1 MVRDASVWI
10 RLFVHVAAPHLSEE
24 ELGDA
29 LEENTTRKRTR
40 LWLLRQMLSTI
51 PRSRSRLRF
60 EEKGNPEMLSSL
72 SQDVR
77 YVLRTLRRSP
87 GFAAAAIAPIA
98 LGIGINTGVFSI
110 LANVMYRPL
119 PAPDPNELI
128 SIYQDF
134 RGVQKRR
141 VHGARSMFSLPEY
154 RAYRDGSRTLSGV
167 TAYTKSWTVTLGG
180 RFPQEI
186 DGVLVACNYFDVLRV
201 RPVIGTGF
209 TSANCDVPNAPPSVV
224 LSHALWIR
232 AFAADPDIIH
242 KTITLNGLD
251 VAVVGIAPQ
260 GFDGTELARAM
271 FFGPLSLQPAIYP
284 EQNYINDP
292 QVSWLTLLARRHADS
307 AIDQARAE
315 LTVIGNQIDRQQPGR
330 STTLLMAPATSLSLP
345 VARRDFASVAVIV
358 VAAFGLILL
367 IACANVANVLLARG
381 EARSREIA
389 LRLAIGAKRGR
400 LVRLL
405 LTESAV
411 IALIGGVAGTLLAW
425 WTFQALLPSMLST
438 VPRMSQPRLEA
449 SPNLTALWFG
459 LAITVATAM
468 LCGIVPALRASRQE
482 LHAAMKQDSAQM
494 KAHPGGWLRG
504 ALISIQVAVCMVL
517 LISSA
522 LLLRALQATY
532 SLDPGFEYQN
542 VAVVSVDLRGPH
554 YSDATAEVF
563 RKQMIEQLASLPGVR
578 AVAQVSK
585 VPLSPGRSQGTFRLP
600 AQEQTHEFDVN
611 AVSTDYFAVLGL
623 PIVRGRTFTRAELDG
638 GPRTAIVTE
647 ATARRFWPGQDPVGR
662 TIVAV
667 SSPETV
673 LEIVGVVRDAH
684 VSNVANTESTY
695 LYLPAGSSSQRRVTL
710 LVRGETDLD
719 PLARSI
725 RSMIKTLDAGLRAQV
740 QPLGANLDLWRTVSR
755 SVAVLS
761 GSLSALALVLAS
773 IGVYGVVSYTVT
785 RRRREVGIR
794 MALGASPRA
803 VQALVLRETLRPIG
817 AGVLLGVLAAAA
829 SSHLLE
835 RGLFGISP
843 FDPVAFIAAAI
854 FMLTVA
860 TMATV
865 FPTRNALKVDP
876 VDALRHD

>member
-1 MVRDASVWI
+1 
-10 RLFVHVAAPHLSEE
+10 
-24 ELGDA
+24 
-29 LEENTTRKRTR
+29 
-40 LWLLRQMLSTI
+40 
-51 PRSRSRLRF
+51 
-60 EEKGNPEMLSSL
+60 MLSSL

-87 GFAAAAIAPIA
+87 GFAGAAIAPIA
-98 LGIGINTGVFSI
+98 LGIGINTGVFSV
-110 LANVMYRPL
+110 LNNVMYRPL
-119 PAPDPNELI
+119 PAPEPNELLN
-128 SIYQDF
+128 IYQDF
-134 RGVQKRR
+134 RGVQKRS

-186 DGVLVACNYFDVLRV
+186 EGVLVACNYFDVLRL
-201 RPVIGTGF
+201 RPAIGTGF

-224 LSHALWIR
+224 LSHALWTR
-232 AFAADPDIIH
+232 AFAADPDVVH

-251 VAVVGIAPQ
+251 VAVVGIAPE
-260 GFDGTELARAM
+260 GFDGTELARAT
-271 FFGPLSLQPAIYP
+271 FFAPVSLQPAIYP
-284 EQNYINDP
+284 EQNYVNDP
-292 QVSWLTLLARRHADS
+292 QVSWLTLLARRHADT
-307 AIDQARAE
+307 AIDQVRAE
-315 LTVIGNQIDRQQPGR
+315 LTVVANQIDRQQPGR
-330 STTLLMAPATSLSLP
+330 STTLLIAPATSLSLP

-381 EARSREIA
+381 EARSREMA
-389 LRLAIGAKRGR
+389 VRLAIGAKRAR

-438 VPRMSQPRLEA
+438 VPRISQPRLDA
-449 SPNLTALWFG
+449 YPNLTALWFG

-468 LCGIVPALRASRQE
+468 LCGVVPALRASKQE
-482 LHAAMKQDSAQM
+482 LHGVMKQDSAQT
-494 KAHPGGWLRG
+494 KARPGGWLRG

-517 LISSA
+517 LISSG

-542 VAVVSVDLRGPH
+542 VAVVSVDLRGPQ

-563 RKQMIEQLASLPGVR
+563 RKQMIERLASLPGVR

-585 VPLSPGRSQGTFRLP
+585 VPLSPGRSQRTFRLP

-611 AVSTDYFAVLGL
+611 AVSPEYFGVLGL
-623 PIVRGRTFTRAELDG
+623 PIVSGRTFTRAELDRG
-638 GPRTAIVTE
+638 ARAAMVTE

-662 TIVAV
+662 TIVAA

-673 LEIVGVVRDAH
+673 LEIVGIVRDAH
-684 VSNVANTESTY
+684 VSNVANTESSY
-695 LYLPAGSSSQRRVTL
+695 LYLPAGQSVQRRLAL
-710 LVRGETDLD
+710 LVRAEADFE

-725 RSMIKTLDAGLRAQV
+725 RSTIEMLDAGLLAQV
-740 QPLGANLDLWRTVSR
+740 QPLGANLDFWRTVSR
-755 SVAVLS
+755 SVATLA

-773 IGVYGVVSYTVT
+773 IGVYGVVSYVVI
-785 RRRREVGIR
+785 RRRREVGIWI
-794 MALGASPRA
+794 ALGASPRA
-803 VQALVLRETLRPIG
+803 VQALVLRETLRPVG
-817 AGVLLGVLAAAA
+817 VGVLVGVLAAGA
-829 SSHLLE
+829 SSQLLE
-835 RGLFGISP
+835 RSLFGISP
-843 FDPVAFIAAAI
+843 FDPIAFVASAI

-865 FPTRNALKVDP
+865 LPTRQALKVDP
-876 VDALRHD
+876 VTALRYD

>member
-1 MVRDASVWI
+1 LLVRI
-10 RLFVHVAAPHLSEE
+10 AAPYMSEE
-24 ELGDA
+24 ELGDT
-29 LEENTTRKRTR
+29 LEEYTTKKRTR

-51 PRSRSRLRF
+51 PRSRSRLRS
-60 EEKGNPEMLSSL
+60 EEKGSTEMLSSL

-98 LGIGINTGVFSI
+98 LGIGINTGVFSV
-110 LANVMYRPL
+110 LNNVMYRPL
-119 PAPDPNELI
+119 PAPEPNELLN
-128 SIYQDF
+128 IYQDF
-134 RGVQKRR
+134 RGVQKRS
-141 VHGARSMFSLPEY
+141 VHGARTMFSVPEY
-154 RAYRDGSRTLSGV
+154 RAYSDGNRTLSGV

-186 DGVLVACNYFDVLRV
+186 EGVLVACNYFDVLRL
-201 RPVIGTGF
+201 RPAIGTGF
-209 TSANCDVPNAPPSVV
+209 TSANCDVPNPPPSVV
-224 LSHALWIR
+224 LSHALWTR
-232 AFAADPDIIH
+232 AFAADPDIVH

-251 VAVVGIAPQ
+251 VAVVGIAPE
-260 GFDGTELARAM
+260 GFDGTELARAA
-271 FFGPLSLQPAIYP
+271 FFAPLSLQPAIYP
-284 EQNYINDP
+284 EQNYVNDA
-292 QVSWLTLLARRHADS
+292 QVSWLTLLARRHADA
-307 AIDQARAE
+307 AIDQVRAE
-315 LTVIGNQIDRQQPGR
+315 LTVVANQIDQQQPGR
-330 STTLLMAPATSLSLP
+330 STTLLIAPATSLSLP

-389 LRLAIGAKRGR
+389 VRLAIGAKRAR

-411 IALIGGVAGTLLAW
+411 IALIGGVAGSLLAW

-438 VPRMSQPRLEA
+438 VPRISQPRLDA
-449 SPNLTALWFG
+449 HPNLTALWFG
-459 LAITVATAM
+459 LALTVATAT
-468 LCGIVPALRASRQE
+468 LCGVVPAFRASKQE
-482 LHAAMKQDSAQM
+482 LHGVMKQDSAQM
-494 KAHPGGWLRG
+494 KARSGGWLRG

-517 LISSA
+517 LISSG

-532 SLDPGFEYQN
+532 SLDPGFEFQN
-542 VAVVSVDLRGPH
+542 VAVVSVDLRGPQ
-554 YSDATAEVF
+554 YTDATAEVF
-563 RKQMIEQLASLPGVR
+563 RKQLIERLALLPGVR

-611 AVSTDYFAVLGL
+611 AVSPEFFGVLGL
-623 PIVRGRTFTRAELDG
+623 SIVSGRTFTRAELDRG
-638 GPRTAIVTE
+638 ARAAIVTE
-647 ATARRFWPGQDPVGR
+647 ATATRFWPGQDPVGR
-662 TIVAV
+662 TIVAA

-695 LYLPAGSSSQRRVTL
+695 LYLPAGPSVQRRLAL
-710 LVRGETDLD
+710 LVRGETDFE

-725 RSMIKTLDAGLRAQV
+725 RSTTEMLDAGLLAQV
-740 QPLGANLDLWRTVSR
+740 QPLGANLDFWRTVSR
-755 SVAVLS
+755 SVATLA

-773 IGVYGVVSYTVT
+773 IGVYGVVSYIVI

-794 MALGASPRA
+794 MALGASARA
-803 VQALVLRETLRPIG
+803 VQALVLRETLRPVG
-817 AGVLLGVLAAAA
+817 VGVLVGVLAAGA
-829 SSHLLE
+829 SSQLLE
-835 RGLFGISP
+835 RSLFGISP
-843 FDPVAFIAAAI
+843 FDPIAFVASAI

-865 FPTRNALKVDP
+865 LPTRNALKVDP
-876 VDALRHD
+876 VTALRHY

>member
-1 MVRDASVWI
+1 
-10 RLFVHVAAPHLSEE
+10 
-24 ELGDA
+24 
-29 LEENTTRKRTR
+29 
-40 LWLLRQMLSTI
+40 
-51 PRSRSRLRF
+51 
-60 EEKGNPEMLSSL
+60 MLSSL

-87 GFAAAAIAPIA
+87 GFAVAAIAPIA

-110 LANVMYRPL
+110 LNNVMYRPL
-119 PAPDPNELI
+119 PAPEPNELL

-134 RGVQKRR
+134 RGVQKRS

-167 TAYTKSWTVTLGG
+167 TAYTKSWTVTLGR

-186 DGVLVACNYFDVLRV
+186 EGVLVACNYFDVLRL
-201 RPVIGTGF
+201 RPAIGSGF
-209 TSANCDVPNAPPSVV
+209 TPANCDVPNAPPSVV
-224 LSHALWIR
+224 LSHALWTR
-232 AFAADPDIIH
+232 AFAADPDIVH

-251 VAVVGIAPQ
+251 VAVVGIAPE
-260 GFDGTELARAM
+260 GFDGTELARAA
-271 FFGPLSLQPAIYP
+271 FFGPLSLQPAVYP
-284 EQNYINDP
+284 EQNYVNDP
-292 QVSWLTLLARRHADS
+292 QVSWLTLLARRHADT
-307 AIDQARAE
+307 AIDQVRAE
-315 LTVIGNQIDRQQPGR
+315 LTVAANRIDRQQPGR
-330 STTLLMAPATSLSLP
+330 STTLLIAPATSLSLP

-389 LRLAIGAKRGR
+389 VRLAIGAKRGR

-438 VPRMSQPRLEA
+438 VPRISQPRLDA
-449 SPNLTALWFG
+449 YPNLTALWVG

-468 LCGIVPALRASRQE
+468 LCGVVPALRASRQE
-482 LHAAMKQDSAQM
+482 LHGVMKQDSAQM
-494 KAHPGGWLRG
+494 KARPGGWLRG

-517 LISSA
+517 LISSG

-542 VAVVSVDLRGPH
+542 VAVVSVDLSGPQ
-554 YSDATAEVF
+554 YSDATADVF
-563 RKQMIEQLASLPGVR
+563 RKQMIERLASLPGVR
-578 AVAQVSK
+578 GVAQVSK
-585 VPLSPGRSQGTFRLP
+585 VPLSPGRSQGTFRLS

-611 AVSTDYFAVLGL
+611 AVSPEYFAVLGL
-623 PIVRGRTFTRAELDG
+623 PIVSGRTFTRAELDG
-638 GPRTAIVTE
+638 EARAAMVTE
-647 ATARRFWPGQDPVGR
+647 ATARRFWPRQDPVGR
-662 TIVAV
+662 TIVAAT
-667 SSPETV
+667 SPETV
-673 LEIVGVVRDAH
+673 LEIVGIVRDAH

-695 LYLPAGSSSQRRVTL
+695 LYLPAGPSVQRRLAL
-710 LVRGETDLD
+710 LVRGETDFE

-725 RSMIKTLDAGLRAQV
+725 RSTIESFDAGLLAQV
-740 QPLGANLDLWRTVSR
+740 QPLGANLDFWRRVSR
-755 SVAVLS
+755 SVATLA

-773 IGVYGVVSYTVT
+773 SGVYGVVSYIVI

-803 VQALVLRETLRPIG
+803 VHALVLRDTLRPVGIG
-817 AGVLLGVLAAAA
+817 VVLGVLAAGA
-829 SSHLLE
+829 SSRLLE
-835 RGLFGISP
+835 RSLFGISP
-843 FDPVAFIAAAI
+843 FDPIAFVASAL

-865 FPTRNALKVDP
+865 LPTRKALKVDP
-876 VDALRHD
+876 VTALRHD

>member
-1 MVRDASVWI
+1 M
-10 RLFVHVAAPHLSEE
+10 SEE
-24 ELGDA
+24 ELGDT
-29 LEENTTRKRTR
+29 LEEYTTRKRTR

-51 PRSRSRLRF
+51 PRSRLRLRI
-60 EEKGNPEMLSSL
+60 EEKGNSEMLSSL

-110 LANVMYRPL
+110 LNNVMYRSL
-119 PAPDPNELI
+119 PAPEPNELL

-186 DGVLVACNYFDVLRV
+186 EGVLVACNYFDVLRL
-201 RPVIGTGF
+201 RPAIGTGF

-224 LSHALWIR
+224 LSHALWTR
-232 AFAADPDIIH
+232 AFAADPDIVH

-251 VAVVGIAPQ
+251 VAVVGVAPE
-260 GFDGTELARAM
+260 GFDGTELARAT
-271 FFGPLSLQPAIYP
+271 FFAPVSLQPAIYP
-284 EQNYINDP
+284 EQNYVNDP
-292 QVSWLTLLARRHADS
+292 QVSWLTLLARRHADT
-307 AIDQARAE
+307 AIDQVRAE
-315 LTVIGNQIDRQQPGR
+315 LAVVANQIDQQQPGR
-330 STTLLMAPATSLSLP
+330 STTLLIAPATSLSLP
-345 VARRDFASVAVIV
+345 VARRDLTSVAVIV

-389 LRLAIGAKRGR
+389 VRLAIGAKRGR

-425 WTFQALLPSMLST
+425 WTFQALVPSMLST
-438 VPRMSQPRLEA
+438 VPRMSQPRLDA
-449 SPNLTALWFG
+449 SPNLTALWFA

-468 LCGIVPALRASRQE
+468 LCGIVPALRASRPE
-482 LHAAMKQDSAQM
+482 LHGVIKQDGAQV
-494 KAHPGGWLRG
+494 KARPGGWLRG
-504 ALISIQVAVCMVL
+504 ALISLQVAVCMVL
-517 LISSA
+517 LISSG
-522 LLLRALQATY
+522 LLLRALHATY

-542 VAVVSVDLRGPH
+542 VAVVSVDLRGPR
-554 YSDATAEVF
+554 YSDATADAF
-563 RKQMIEQLASLPGVR
+563 RKQLIERLASLPGVR

-600 AQEQTHEFDVN
+600 AQEQTHELDVN
-611 AVSTDYFAVLGL
+611 AVSPDYFAVLGL
-623 PIVRGRTFTRAELDG
+623 PIVRGRPFTRAELDG
-638 GPRTAIVTE
+638 DARAAMVTE
-647 ATARRFWPGQDPVGR
+647 ATARRLWPGQDPLGR
-662 TIVAV
+662 TIVAA
-667 SSPETV
+667 SSSERA

-684 VSNVANTESTY
+684 VSNVANAESNY
-695 LYLPAGSSSQRRVTL
+695 LYLPAGPSVQRRLTL
-710 LVRGETDLD
+710 LVRGDRD
-719 PLARSI
+719 SDALARNIS
-725 RSMIKTLDAGLRAQV
+725 SMIKTLDAGLLAQV
-740 QPLGANLDLWRTVSR
+740 QPLEANLDFWRTVSR
-755 SVAVLS
+755 SVAALS
-761 GSLSALALVLAS
+761 GSLSVLALVLAS
-773 IGVYGVVSYTVT
+773 IGVYGVVSYTVS

-794 MALGASPRA
+794 MALGASRRA
-803 VQALVLRETLRPIG
+803 VQALVLRETLRPVG
-817 AGVLLGVLAAAA
+817 VGVLFGVLAAGA
-829 SSHLLE
+829 SSQLLE

-843 FDPVAFIAAAI
+843 FDPAAFAAAAI

-865 FPTRNALKVDP
+865 LPTRAALKVDP
-876 VDALRHD
+876 VTALRHD

>member
-1 MVRDASVWI
+1 M
-10 RLFVHVAAPHLSEE
+10 SEE
-24 ELGDA
+24 ALGDA
-29 LEENTTRKRTR
+29 LEEYATHKRTR

-51 PRSRSRLRF
+51 PRRRSRLRL

-98 LGIGINTGVFSI
+98 LGIGVNTGVFSI
-110 LANVMYRPL
+110 LNNVMYRPL
-119 PAPDPNELI
+119 PVPEPTELL

-134 RGVQKRR
+134 RGVQKRS

-154 RAYRDGSRTLSGV
+154 RAYRDAGSTVSGV

-180 RFPQEI
+180 RFPQAVE
-186 DGVLVACNYFDVLRV
+186 GVLVACNYFEVLRL
-201 RPVIGTGF
+201 RPAIGTGF
-209 TSANCDVPNAPPSVV
+209 TSANCDVPGAPPSIV
-224 LSHALWIR
+224 LSHALWTR
-232 AFAADPDIIH
+232 AFAADPDIVH
-242 KTITLNGLD
+242 KTITVNGRE
-251 VAVVGIAPQ
+251 VAVAGVAPE

-271 FFGPLSLQPAIYP
+271 FFAPLSLQPAIYP
-284 EQNYINDP
+284 ERNYINDP
-292 QVSWLTLLARRHADS
+292 QVSWLTLLARRHGDT
-307 AIDQARAE
+307 AIDQVRAE
-315 LTVIGNQIDRQQPGR
+315 LAVIARQIDQQQPGR
-330 STTLLMAPATSLSLP
+330 STTLLIAPATSLSLP
-345 VARRDFASVAVIV
+345 VARRDFTRVAVIV

-389 LRLAIGAKRGR
+389 VRLAIGARR
-400 LVRLL
+400 ARVVRLL

-411 IALIGGVAGTLLAW
+411 IALIGGAAGTLLAW
-425 WTFQALLPSMLST
+425 WTFQALLPSMLSS
-438 VPRMSQPRLEA
+438 VPGMSQPRLDA
-449 SPNLTALWFG
+449 SPNLTALAFG

-482 LHAAMKQDSAQM
+482 LHGAMKQDSAQM
-494 KAHPGGWLRG
+494 KARPGGWLRG

-522 LLLRALQATY
+522 LLLRALHATY
-532 SLDPGFEYQN
+532 SFDPGFEYRN
-542 VAVVSVDLRGPH
+542 VAVVSVDLRGPR
-554 YSDATAEVF
+554 YSDATADVF
-563 RKQMIEQLASLPGVR
+563 RKQLIEQLASLPGVR

-585 VPLSPGRSQGTFRLP
+585 VPLSPGRSQATFRLP
-600 AQEQTHEFDVN
+600 AQEQRNEFDVN
-611 AVSTDYFAVLGL
+611 TVSPDYFAVLGL
-623 PIVRGRTFTRAELDG
+623 PIVRGRTFTRAELDRG
-638 GPRTAIVTE
+638 ARAAIVTE
-647 ATARRFWPGQDPVGR
+647 ATARRFWPGEDAVGR
-662 TIVAV
+662 TIVAA

-673 LEIVGVVRDAH
+673 LEIVGVVRDAR
-684 VSNVANTESTY
+684 VSNVANVESTY
-695 LYLPAGSSSQRRVTL
+695 LYLAAGPSVQRRVTL
-710 LVRGETDLD
+710 LVRSETDFD

-725 RSMIKTLDAGLRAQV
+725 GSMIKTLDAGLLAQV
-740 QPLGANLDLWRTVSR
+740 QPLAANLEFWRAASR

-761 GSLSALALVLAS
+761 GSLSALALALAS

-817 AGVLLGVLAAAA
+817 AGVLLGLLAAAA
-829 SSHLLE
+829 SSQMLE
-835 RGLFGISP
+835 GGLFGISRL
-843 FDPVAFIAAAI
+843 DPVAFTAAAV

-865 FPTRNALKVDP
+865 LPTGNALKVDP

>member
-1 MVRDASVWI
+1 
-10 RLFVHVAAPHLSEE
+10 LFVRVAAPHMSEE
-24 ELGDA
+24 ELGDT
-29 LEENTTRKRTR
+29 LEEYTTRKRTR
-40 LWLLRQMLSTI
+40 FWLLRQMLSTI
-51 PRSRSRLRF
+51 PRRRSRLRI

-87 GFAAAAIAPIA
+87 GFAAAATAPIA

-110 LANVMYRPL
+110 LNNVMFRPL
-119 PAPDPNELI
+119 PVPEPNELL

-154 RAYRDGSRTLSGV
+154 RAYSDGTRTLSGV

-186 DGVLVACNYFDVLRV
+186 EGVLVACNYFDVLRL
-201 RPVIGTGF
+201 RPAIGTGF

-224 LSHALWIR
+224 LSHALWTR
-232 AFAADPDIIH
+232 AFAADPDIVH

-251 VAVVGIAPQ
+251 VAVVGIAPE
-260 GFDGTELARAM
+260 GFDGTELARAT
-271 FFGPLSLQPAIYP
+271 FFAPLSVQPAIYP
-284 EQNYINDP
+284 EQNYLNDP
-292 QVSWLTLLARRHADS
+292 QVSWLTLLARRHADT
-307 AIDQARAE
+307 AIDQVRAE
-315 LTVIGNQIDRQQPGR
+315 LTVVANQIDRQQPGR
-330 STTLLMAPATSLSLP
+330 STTLLIALATSLSLP
-345 VARRDFASVAVIV
+345 VARRDFASVAVMV
-358 VAAFGLILL
+358 VAAFGFILL

-389 LRLAIGAKRGR
+389 IRLAIGAKRGR

-438 VPRMSQPRLEA
+438 VPRMSQPRLDA
-449 SPNLTALWFG
+449 NPNLTALWFG

-468 LCGIVPALRASRQE
+468 LCGVVPALRASKQE
-482 LHAAMKQDSAQM
+482 LHGVMKQDSAQM
-494 KAHPGGWLRG
+494 KARPGEWLRG

-517 LISSA
+517 LISSG

-542 VAVVSVDLRGPH
+542 VAVVSVDLGGPQ
-554 YSDATAEVF
+554 YSNATVEVF
-563 RKQMIEQLASLPGVR
+563 RKLMIERLASLPGVR

-611 AVSTDYFAVLGL
+611 AVSPDYFAVLGL

-638 GPRTAIVTE
+638 DARAAMVTE
-647 ATARRFWPGQDPVGR
+647 TTARRFWPGQDPVGR
-662 TIVAV
+662 TIVAA

-695 LYLPAGSSSQRRVTL
+695 LYLPAGPSVQRRLTL
-710 LVRGETDLD
+710 LVRSQTDFE

-725 RSMIKTLDAGLRAQV
+725 RSTTEMLDAALLTQV
-740 QPLGANLDLWRTVSR
+740 QPLAANLEFWRTVSR
-755 SVAVLS
+755 SVSTLA

-773 IGVYGVVSYTVT
+773 IGVYGVVSYIVI

-803 VQALVLRETLRPIG
+803 VQALVLRETLRPVG
-817 AGVLLGVLAAAA
+817 VGVLVGVLAAGA
-829 SSHLLE
+829 SSQLLE
-835 RGLFGISP
+835 RSLFGISP
-843 FDPVAFIAAAI
+843 FDPIAFIASAI

-865 FPTRNALKVDP
+865 LPTRKALKVDP
-876 VDALRHD
+876 VTALRHD